1 MAAIPSNPIPTP
13 STTLGASSR
22 AASPVPGVPDG
33 SSGKKYQTGSNSQT
47 KKTAGKTLGMV
58 SETSRGLIR
67 VVSHDEM
74 LANEK
79 TAKDLSHL
87 SIESLNPLAG
97 LLRDRF
103 EKAVRHRRMVGID
116 EEFIRDMR
124 AYNGQY
130 DPKKLQEINA
140 FGGSAVYTRMMTMKC
155 RGATALLRNVYM
167 NSDRAW
173 TLDPTPDPQIRD
185 SVDQNIKKLVMA
197 EVASVNQMG
206 QTVDQ
211 NALADRME
219 GLYDAA
225 KLAERRK
232 AITEAAEAQRK
243 IDDMLDQ
250 GNFYQALTDF
260 LVDLPIYKHAIIK
273 GPTTRRT
280 TTLKWAKNKP
290 VAHEEARFYWDR
302 VSPWDVWFTPG
313 ATAITNTDVF
323 ERQRLSVQDL
333 YAMLGLPGYRDTD
346 IRQIIDTYDKKGFQE
361 WIQLFEYERA
371 YMEGR
376 NNVLDDTFINAIE
389 FHGFV
394 LGKYLKEFNIPGCD
408 DDERPYFVTAWM
420 VDKRIFK
427 VMMNP
432 SPRQR
437 VPYYVTSFDKTPG
450 SISGNGIPALA
461 NDITDVMNATL
472 RALVNNVSI
481 SSGPQVMI
489 DRDLIGPSQ
498 DDNLY
503 PWKRWS
509 YISDPA
515 NPNRKPV
522 DFFQPTSNAQEL
534 LGVFDKFSVMLD
546 DVSTIP
552 RYLTGG
558 GANSGAGRTASGLS
572 MLINNA
578 NKTLQNVADNIDND
592 IMRPLLTQL
601 YDYIMLTDDTGMLR
615 GDENISVEGVRQAS
629 TQEQDLTRQLEF
641 LQLINN
647 PTYQSLIPPGEVA
660 RILQKISDSLG
671 MEVKIMQPDDPI
683 NKPNAMNPPVPPSPV
698 GGQGGPNPSGDQT
711 PGPNPAAAAPGA
723 GGVPGVQPAPM
734 VVPFNNVSSNLPHG

>member
-1 MAAIPSNPIPTP
+1 MAAIPSNPLPT
-13 STTLGASSR
+13 SSSMLGGSAR
-22 AASPVPGVPDG
+22 AASPVTGVPDT
-33 SSGKKYQTGSNSQT
+33 SPQKFQSGKTKQT
-47 KKTAGKTLGMV
+47 KKANKTLDMV
-58 SETSRGLIR
+58 SENANGLIR
-67 VVSHDEM
+67 TVSNKELTSLDG
-74 LANEK
+74 AG
-79 TAKDLSHL
+79 KDLS
-87 SIESLNPLAG
+87 SMAPEDLNPLAA
-97 LLRDRF
+97 LIRNRF
-103 EKAVRHRRMVGID
+103 EKAVRHRRTVGID

-130 DPKKLQEINA
+130 DPAKLQEINK

-173 TLDPTPDPQIRD
+173 TLEPTADPQIRD
-185 SVDQNIKKLVMA
+185 SVDQNIKKLVMS
-197 EVASVNQMG
+197 EVAAVNQTG
-206 QTVDQ
+206 QIVDQ
-211 NALADRME
+211 HSLADRME

-225 KLAERRK
+225 KLTERRK
-232 AITEAAEAQRK
+232 AIEEAQEAQRK
-243 IDDMLDQ
+243 IDDMLEQ

-273 GPTTRRT
+273 GPITRNL
-280 TTLKWAKNKP
+280 TTLKWEKNKP
-290 VAHEEARFYWDR
+290 VAKVDARFFWDR

-313 ATAITNTDVF
+313 ATNITNTDVF
-323 ERQRLSVQDL
+323 ERQRLSVNDL
-333 YAMLGLPGYRDTD
+333 YSMIGIQGYRSQD
-346 IRQIIDTYDKKGFQE
+346 IRDIISQYEAKGYQE
-361 WIQLFEYERA
+361 WIQLFDYERA

-376 NNVLDDTFINAIE
+376 NNILDDTFINAIE

-394 LGKYLKEFNIPGCD
+394 LGRYLKAFNVDGVT
-408 DDERPYFVTAWM
+408 DDERPYFITAWM

-450 SISGNGIPALA
+450 SITGNGIPALA

-472 RALVNNVSI
+472 RSLVNNISI

-489 DRDLIGPSQ
+489 DRDLMGPSQ
-498 DDNLY
+498 DDSLY

-522 DFFQPTSNAQEL
+522 DFYQPTSNAQEL
-534 LGVFDKFSVMLD
+534 ISVFDKFSTMLD

-558 GANSGAGRTASGLS
+558 GGTAGAGRTASGLS

-615 GDENISVEGVRQAS
+615 GDENVVVDGVRQAS
-629 TQEQDLTRQLEF
+629 KQEQDMTRQLEF

-647 PTYQSLIPPGEVA
+647 PTYQSLIGPGETA
-660 RILQKISDSLG
+660 RILQSVADNLG
-671 MEVKIMQPDDPI
+671 MEVKVKQPDDPI
-683 NKPNAMNPPVPPSPV
+683 NKEQAMNPPVPPSPV

-723 GGVPGVQPAPM
+723 GGQPGIPAAPQAAPM
-734 VVPFNNVSSNLPHG
+734 NNVSTNLPHG